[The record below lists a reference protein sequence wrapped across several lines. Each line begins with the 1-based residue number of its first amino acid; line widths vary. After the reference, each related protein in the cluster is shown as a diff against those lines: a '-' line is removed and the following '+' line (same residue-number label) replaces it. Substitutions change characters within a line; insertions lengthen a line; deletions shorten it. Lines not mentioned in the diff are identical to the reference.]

1 MIARRKLAV
10 GAASLA
16 AVAAISV
23 PLGFTSGGGT
33 IDVFVGSTPTPTATA
48 TATAT
53 PTATPGAGVANLW
66 VDGSGTCTRQGTA
79 AAYNSATACTSF
91 ATACSAASNGDLI
104 RVKEGSYAAQ
114 TLTSSCAGTSGNRK
128 TFDAEN
134 GATGCDRQMIVRVS
148 NTSYTHNACPVNLT
162 DEIRV
167 QGAHDVTFKNMSTS
181 DWINVDPGNASANA
195 RITFTNWHSLTFQVA
210 GTDILLED
218 GESGGLWVC
227 AAGNGGTSGP
237 WGTEDTGRIGF
248 AGNGNG
254 SGILRVTIDGY
265 LIHDSYDIS
274 GGTFGCGN
282 GGGGPHADG
291 LQINQG
297 DTITIK
303 NSQFWNLATSD
314 IQSNSDYDG
323 PYANLTYENNFFGQ
337 VYTAGNG
344 AEMGTTSQ
352 SDCTGTFTQRYNT
365 YDADAGTQVCGGGSA
380 TFLFE
385 GNLVIDGTSA
395 TSGWD
400 TAGASSTVRYN
411 VFGSGSLGTNS
422 KTCTAS
428 LTSTNSVLDGLH
440 LNSGDTCAK
449 DAGNPGSFPT
459 DDIDGGTRSGT
470 PDAGADEIGVP

>member
-1 MIARRKLAV
+1 MTV
-10 GAASLA
+10 AAGVAAA
-16 AVAAISV
+16 AVVAI
-23 PLGFTSGGGT
+23 PLGLTSGGGAV
-33 IDVFVGSTPTPTATA
+33 DVFIGSTPTPSG
-48 TATAT
+48 T
-53 PTATPGAGVANLW
+53 PTPTPGVANLW

-79 AAYNSATACTSF
+79 AAYNSAAACTSMV
-91 ATACSAASNGDLI
+91 TACSAASAGDLV
-104 RVKEGSYAAQ
+104 RVKEGAYGDQ
-114 TLTSSCAGTSGNRK
+114 TFTSSCAGSSGNRIV
-128 TFDAEN
+128 FDAEN
-134 GATGCDRQMIVRVS
+134 GATGCNRQMIVMNSV
-148 NTSYTHNACPVNLT
+148 TSYTHNPCPV
-162 DEIRV
+162 DIGEIKIS
-167 QGAHDVTFKNMSTS
+167 GGHDLTFKNMSNT
-181 DWINVDPGNASANA
+181 DWLNINPANASTNA
-195 RITFTNWHSLTFQVA
+195 RITFTNFHSVTFQIA
-210 GTDILLED
+210 GTDLLLED

-227 AAGNGGTSGP
+227 GASNGGTSGP
-237 WGTEDTGRIGF
+237 WGTEDSGRIGF
-248 AGNGNG
+248 AGGTQNA
-254 SGILRVTIDGY
+254 IDGVTVDNY

-282 GGGGPHADG
+282 GGAGPHADC

-297 DTITIK
+297 QNITIK
-303 NSQFWNLATSD
+303 NTQFWNCATSD
-314 IQSNSDYDG
+314 IQSNSDFGG
-323 PYANLTYENNFFGQ
+323 PYANLTYENNFFGK
-337 VYTAGNG
+337 VYTAGNA

-365 YDADAGTQVCGGGSA
+365 YDADASSQVCGGGSA

-385 GNLVIDGTSA
+385 GNLLIDGTSA

-449 DAGNPGSFPT
+449 DAGNPSSFPT